1 MRTNR
6 NLLIIAAVVICSVIS
21 VWFSTSIQGSSKT
34 YEIQPQIT
42 IPEYRTD
49 AARVIDSYE
58 RMMELYIDLADGSL
72 GKIDSNVQDI
82 LRKLDSINDR
92 LTDLSSRIERIE
104 KSLGIEH
111 PQKPADKTADKK

>member
-6 NLLIIAAVVICSVIS
+6 NLLIVAAVVICCVIS
-21 VWFSTSIQGSSKT
+21 FWFSTSIQGGSKT

-49 AARVIDSYE
+49 AARAIDSYE
-58 RMMELYIDLADGSL
+58 RMMELYIGLADSNL
-72 GKIDSNVQDI
+72 GKINSNVQDI

-92 LTDLSSRIERIE
+92 LTELSSRIERIE
-104 KSLGIEH
+104 KSLGIEQ
-111 PQKPADKTADKK
+111 PQKPADKTAEKK